1 MPGATIV
8 RQGGVMDV
16 QSNEVIDTGLSM
28 PHSPRWHRGK
38 LWLLNSG
45 TGEFGYIDLDS
56 GEFTAVTFCP
66 GYLRGLNFVSD
77 FAVVGLSQPRHNKNF
92 QGLQLD
98 QSLADKGAL
107 PRCGLGIIDLD
118 SGDLVN
124 TLRIEGV
131 IEELYDVAVIPGVR
145 RPMAIGL
152 RSDEIRRVISVGVA

>member
-1 MPGATIV
+1 
-8 RQGGVMDV
+8 
-16 QSNEVIDTGLSM
+16 
-28 PHSPRWHRGK
+28 
-38 LWLLNSG
+38 
-45 TGEFGYIDLDS
+45 
-56 GEFTAVTFCP
+56 
-66 GYLRGLNFVSD
+66 RGLNFVSD